1 MTVVGTLVVALSIAA
16 TPLTLDE
23 VRTASR
29 RNVAALKAELDLA
42 RGRTSTRVA
51 KSTILPQIDLSASA
65 GEYFGGPQRLYTTTP
80 KQNADGTIGF
90 AQIPVDVPGLDRSSF
105 FLGVSVNQLLY
116 DGGRWWTQVAQAGEQ
131 EEALLGQLD
140 EQRLASELEAVR
152 RFYELVR
159 AQLTLKVLHTSVD
172 RSRAQLERA
181 KSLYEAARVQRR
193 DVLDAEVNL
202 GNDRISA
209 MRQRQAI
216 QSAQVD
222 LLEWLGQPVI
232 EVSAVEP
239 VLLTQP
245 VPKDAAP
252 EVERAVAQARTQRPL
267 VVALERQLAA
277 AEHGVTIAQADGLPR
292 VAANLNLVRQGANAD
307 PFFTDPLKQNSASVG
322 LNISWA
328 LFHGFAIEAQTER
341 ARVDR
346 TQAEVQQRQSLVEL
360 EGEVRRGVQALATL
374 AEIAQI
380 ADANVLLSNDE
391 LKLEEE
397 RYAAGAGTSLD
408 VRNAQLKVTQAL
420 LTQVTGRVDVE
431 IARAMLRRSVG
442 GDVEGM
448 P

>member
-1 MTVVGTLVVALSIAA
+1 VIGALVLVASLSA
-16 TPLTLDE
+16 TPITLDD

-29 RNVAALKAELDLA
+29 RNVSALKAEIDLA
-42 RGRTSTRVA
+42 RGKTQVRAA
-51 KSTILPQIDLSASA
+51 KSAILPQVDLSASA
-65 GEYFGGPQRLYTTTP
+65 GEFFGGPQRLYTTYP
-80 KQNADGTIGF
+80 KQNADGTMGF

-105 FLGVSVNQLLY
+105 FLGISVNQLLY
-116 DGGRWWTQVAQAGEQ
+116 DGGRWWTQIAQAGAQ
-131 EEALLGQLD
+131 EEALAGQLE

-159 AQLTLKVLHTSVD
+159 AQLTLKVLDTSVD

-216 QSAQVD
+216 QSAMVD
-222 LLEWLGQPVI
+222 LLEWLGQPVTD
-232 EVSAVEP
+232 VAAVEP
-239 VLLTQP
+239 QTLTQP

-252 EVERAVAQARTQRPL
+252 DAEKTVGQARKHRPL
-267 VVALERQLAA
+267 VVALERQLTAA
-277 AEHGVTIAQADGLPR
+277 QQGVTIASAAGLPQ
-292 VAANLNLVRQGANAD
+292 VGASLNLNRSGANAD
-307 PFFTDPLKQNSASVG
+307 PFFTDPTKQNSAQVG

-328 LFHGFAIEAQTER
+328 LFHGYAIEAQTER
-341 ARVDR
+341 ARVEVS
-346 TQAEVQQRQSLVEL
+346 QAELQQRQSLLEL
-360 EGEVRRGVQALATL
+360 EGEVRRGVQALQTL
-374 AEIAQI
+374 GEIAQV
-380 ADANVLLSNDE
+380 ADSNVVLSQDE

-442 GDVEGM
+442 GAVEGM